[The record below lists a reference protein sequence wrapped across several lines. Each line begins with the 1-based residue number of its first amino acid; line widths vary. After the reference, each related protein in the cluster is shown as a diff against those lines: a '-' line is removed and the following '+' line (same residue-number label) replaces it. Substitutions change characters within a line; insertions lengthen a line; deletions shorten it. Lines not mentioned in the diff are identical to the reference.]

1 VDAAALAWPAVP
13 GPDVYRAAAALIC
26 LGRWIHRIP
35 TWKKH
40 TDTLTDHL
48 VDNAVG
54 RVGPTATVTVVTGP
68 IAFVALAAP
77 QVARRLTRSG
87 AVDLPTSALVA
98 ATMLTL
104 SDLGA
109 LHAFPGPRPGRA
121 VTVCLGGLDLVWL
134 LARETSRR

>member
-1 VDAAALAWPAVP
+1 MNEAS
-13 GPDVYRAAAALIC
+13 R
-26 LGRWIHRIP
+26 H
-35 TWKKH
+35 
-40 TDTLTDHL
+40 LTDQL
-48 VDNAVG
+48 VDNAVN

-109 LHAFPGPRPGRA
+109 LQRVPTDRDPGGA
-121 VTVCLGGLDLVWL
+121 VTVCPAASTWCGCWRGRRATAEQRAAWSAQPGGAQGQVALLG
-134 LARETSRR
+134 

>member
-1 VDAAALAWPAVP
+1 VS
-13 GPDVYRAAAALIC
+13 
-26 LGRWIHRIP
+26 
-35 TWKKH
+35 
-40 TDTLTDHL
+40 
-48 VDNAVG
+48 

-87 AVDLPTSALVA
+87 GVDLPTSALVA

-104 SDLGA
+104 SDLVA
-109 LHAFPGPRPGRA
+109 LHAFPGTAIPVGA
-121 VTVCLGGLDLVWL
+121 VTVCLGGRYLVWL